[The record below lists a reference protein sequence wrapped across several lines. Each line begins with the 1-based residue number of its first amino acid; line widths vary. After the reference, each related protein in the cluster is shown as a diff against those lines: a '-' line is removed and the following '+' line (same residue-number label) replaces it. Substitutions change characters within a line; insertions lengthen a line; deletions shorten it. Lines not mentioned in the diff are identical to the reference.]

1 MTTEN
6 ICIQRYR
13 HSDREQILK
22 VWERSVA
29 ATHHFLDPGDF
40 EEIRKLVHGI
50 DFDQFEVYCLKE
62 DKEVVGF
69 IGLADRKIEMLFLS
83 PDHFGKGFGRKL
95 VEFAVSAHQTDSVD
109 VNEQNRD
116 AVEFYEK
123 LGFMAY
129 ERRETDDLG
138 FEYPLLRMSLDRV

>member
-6 ICIQRYR
+6 ICIQKYR

-69 IGLADRKIEMLFLS
+69 IGLADRKIEWNSMKS
-83 PDHFGKGFGRKL
+83 
-95 VEFAVSAHQTDSVD
+95 SASWLTS
-109 VNEQNRD
+109 
-116 AVEFYEK
+116 
-123 LGFMAY
+123 G
-129 ERRETDDLG
+129 ERRMIWGLSIP
-138 FEYPLLRMSLDRV
+138 Y